1 MNAGPEIAVVSIT
14 EEHIESYHACM
25 DAVCRERQ
33 SLAFSLVPKPAATRD
48 YVLQNLLFCNP
59 QFVAERDGEVVGWC
73 DIIRVDQPSRAHV
86 GTLGMG
92 VAREFRRRGIGRRL
106 LLAALERAA
115 QVYLE
120 RVELTVH
127 ASNVAAIRLYESAG
141 FTREDIRPDPC
152 QVDGLY
158 KDALVM
164 VKELPK
170 LTR

>member
-1 MNAGPEIAVVSIT
+1 MSAGPEIAVVPIR

-33 SLAFSLVPKPAATRD
+33 SLAFSVVPTPVATRD

-59 QFVAERDGEVVGWC
+59 QFVAECNHEVVGWC
-73 DIIRVDQPSRAHV
+73 DIIRIDQPSRAHV

-92 VAREFRRRGIGRRL
+92 VAREFRQRGIGRRL

-120 RVELTVH
+120 SVELTVH

-152 QVDGLY
+152 KVDGLY
-158 KDALVM
+158 QDVLVM
-164 VKELPK
+164 AKELPQ
-170 LTR
+170 LPR